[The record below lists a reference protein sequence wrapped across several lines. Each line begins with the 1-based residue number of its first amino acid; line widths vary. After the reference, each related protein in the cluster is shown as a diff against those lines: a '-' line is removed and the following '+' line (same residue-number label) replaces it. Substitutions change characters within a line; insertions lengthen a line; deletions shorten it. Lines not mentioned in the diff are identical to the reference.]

1 LNLDASGLLD
11 LDAKKMGAEKTWAP
25 KKNGDASYPSI
36 GIGSPLPSIGK
47 KIQL

>member
-11 LDAKKMGAEKTWAP
+11 LDAKKMGAEK
-25 KKNGDASYPSI
+25 NGDASYLSI